1 MNDIYNADIQE
12 APVYPVSFQLYDKD
26 GNPIY
31 RLQSECNLS
40 TVIYI
45 PEPIA
50 NSFSGQDNFIYLT
63 IMDEKNALYQSYSA
77 LPQKLNSMYL
87 LKFDLHIPQCDSPAL
102 NLQLAFSNKHSG
114 ESGIGESLRIGR
126 FFNSMIPIEDGEND
140 DQWKRCLT

>member
-50 NSFSGQDNFIYLT
+50 NSFSGQDNFIHNWREY
-63 IMDEKNALYQSYSA
+63 
-77 LPQKLNSMYL
+77 PH
-87 LKFDLHIPQCDSPAL
+87 FDKWGMNRPLI
-102 NLQLAFSNKHSG
+102 
-114 ESGIGESLRIGR
+114 
-126 FFNSMIPIEDGEND
+126 
-140 DQWKRCLT
+140 

>member
-26 GNPIY
+26 GKPIY

-45 PEPIA
+45 PKSIV

-77 LPQKLNSMYL
+77 LPQQLNSMYL
-87 LKFDLHIPQCDSPAL
+87 LKFNLHIPQCDSPAL

-140 DQWKRCLT
+140 D

>member
-26 GNPIY
+26 GKPIY

-45 PEPIA
+45 PKSIA

-77 LPQKLNSMYL
+77 LPQQLNSMYL
-87 LKFDLHIPQCDSPAL
+87 LKFNLHIPQCDSPAL

-140 DQWKRCLT
+140 D